1 MEISSANQFH
11 HALEI
16 RSLKAG
22 SAITVITEFRNA
34 IREQIMSLLDIALK
48 DLPLIG
54 NTVALAHPLMSE
66 DLRLRQKGEYTWQAS
81 FQA

>member
-54 NTVALAHPLMSE
+54 NTVALTLI
-66 DLRLRQKGEYTWQAS
+66 R
-81 FQA
+81 

>member
-22 SAITVITEFRNA
+22 SAITVISEFRNA

-54 NTVALAHPLMSE
+54 NTVALALMSE